1 MSHAAIYLEDD
12 PSGAIAIRVEHTE
25 GFDRH
30 SHAHVLSQRIIA
42 WLDEQAISKVGI
54 TVE

>member
-12 PSGAIAIRVEHTE
+12 DSGAIAVRVEHTE

-30 SHAHVLSQRIIA
+30 SHAHVLSQRIIN

-54 TVE
+54 TVK

>member
-12 PSGAIAIRVEHTE
+12 ETGAIAVRVEHTE

-30 SHAHVLSQRIIA
+30 SHAHVLSQRIIH
-42 WLDEQAISKVGI
+42 WLDEQAISKVGL
-54 TVE
+54 TNE